1 MQHHTTILAE
11 AASIV
16 DSDRERTYGDPGR
29 NLRAIADMWSS
40 WLRAR
45 GHLNPG
51 EQLTTDDVA
60 PMMVMLKLA
69 RLANDPRH
77 RDSQVDACGYLRLL
91 ERVQSTPTAA

>member
-1 MQHHTTILAE
+1 MQHHTTILDE
-11 AASIV
+11 AAAIV
-16 DSDRERTYGDPGR
+16 DSDREKTYGDPGR

-45 GHLNPG
+45 GHLARD
-51 EQLTTDDVA
+51 EHLTTDDVA

-77 RDSQVDACGYLRLL
+77 RDSQVDACGYMRLL
-91 ERVQSTPTAA
+91 ERVQSAT